1 MAQKDPSRTEQATRK
16 RLNKARN
23 KGNVAKSQE
32 VSKAVTTFAGLVAIT
47 FMLGVLNEHMQEVF
61 RFFLSR
67 PHDFIPNE
75 QMVYSLLLWSAGELA
90 IMLLPIML
98 FIGLTAF
105 IAMRLQVGKLW
116 TTEVFKLDWS
126 RFNVINALKRMFISP
141 QTLIRLGKSLLQAVF
156 IGIAPI
162 IVLKQEMLNLLPLYF
177 ADMTGIAAYMLE
189 TGARMV
195 KYALVP
201 MVIIAVVDL
210 WYTRWDYNENLKM
223 TKDEVKDERKQAEG
237 DPVVK
242 SQQRQKMMKVMAQRM
257 LKEVPTADVVITNPT
272 HIAVAL
278 RYDVTAAP
286 APMVVAMGADHLAK
300 RIREVAREH
309 NVPIRENKPLARALY
324 KSVEV
329 GDMIPAELYKA
340 VAAILA
346 GLAKFRPQARGV

>member
-1 MAQKDPSRTEQATRK
+1 MAQKDPSRTEKATQK
-16 RLNKARN
+16 RVNKARN

-32 VSKAVTTFAGLVAIT
+32 VSKAVTTLAGLVALT
-47 FMLGVLNEHMQEVF
+47 FMLDVLNEHMQEVF
-61 RFFLSR
+61 RFFLSK
-67 PHDFIPNE
+67 PHTFTPNE
-75 QMVYSLLLWSAGELA
+75 QAVYSLLLWSAEELA

-98 FIGLTAF
+98 FIAF
-105 IAMRLQVGKLW
+105 SAYLAMRLQVGKLW
-116 TTEVFKLDWS
+116 TTQVFKFDLA
-126 RFNVINALKRMFISP
+126 RFNIVAALKRMFISP
-141 QTLIRLGKSLLQAVF
+141 QTLIRLGKSLMQAIF
-156 IGIAPI
+156 IGIAPY

-177 ADMTGIAAYMLE
+177 SDMTGIAGFMLE

-201 MVIIAVVDL
+201 MVIIAAVDL
-210 WYTRWDYNENLKM
+210 WYTRWDYDENLKM

-257 LKEVPTADVVITNPT
+257 LQEVPKADVVITNPT

-286 APMVVAMGADHLAK
+286 APMVVAMGADHLAQ

-324 KSVEV
+324 KSVDV

-346 GLAKFRPQARGV
+346 GLAKFRPKVGGV